1 MSEFRYNLRVY
12 YEDTDAG
19 GIVYHANYLKFAE
32 RARTEA
38 LREMGFDNTGLR
50 RDEGIVI
57 VVRKIDI
64 DYLMPA
70 RLEDEICV
78 ITQVTEIRGSSF
90 WMQQDVE
97 SAAGMHSTSKI
108 LLVCI
113 DAAESRPKK
122 IPDGL
127 RVALEQH
134 RMLVH

>member
-1 MSEFRYNLRVY
+1 MSAFRYNLRIY

-19 GIVYHANYLKFAE
+19 GIVYYANYLKFAE
-32 RARTEA
+32 RGRTEA
-38 LREMGFDNTGLR
+38 LREMGFDNNGLR
-50 RDEGIVI
+50 QDEGIII

-70 RLEDEICV
+70 RLEDEVCV
-78 ITQVTEIRGSSF
+78 VTQVTEIKGSSF

-97 SAAGMHSTSKI
+97 GSAGMHSTLKA

-113 DAAESRPKK
+113 DAVEGRPKK

-127 RVALEQH
+127 RAALEQH
-134 RMLVH
+134 KMLVH